1 MIAEWTLWRLV
12 KNNMATWSELS
23 THWSMDDVAKANAI
37 LDMTDTIEA
46 VHAQE
51 LKANQ
56 KGR

>member
-1 MIAEWTLWRLV
+1 MIAEWPLWRLV

-51 LKANQ
+51 IKAKQ

>member
-1 MIAEWTLWRLV
+1 
-12 KNNMATWSELS
+12 MATWSELS

-46 VHAQE
+46 VHAQD